1 MRGGHLGIGLQ
12 VSGLLVCNLL
22 VCNLLGSGLLRSGLL
37 GSVVDS
43 RLGGLAA
50 RALAPAKEARSSLI
64 LAHRFLIPC

>member
-22 VCNLLGSGLLRSGLL
+22 VCNLLGSGLL